1 MRCEKILIAG
11 FSGAGKT
18 SFLKELEYQAPEEG
32 WDFQD
37 LDQLILKSRGR
48 GHQNLASLIEQ
59 EGWEKFRL
67 WERQE
72 LEGFLKDEGK
82 GVLALGGGS
91 LSQLLLDL
99 YRPSRRIGFCHL
111 SVPFEDCWERLHLE
125 SSEPRPLVRLG
136 KSELHRIFQE
146 RAKIFEQI
154 PWRIENKKGTNL
166 SVISQNFWEQVF
178 SS

>member
-1 MRCEKILIAG
+1 MGCEKILIAG

-18 SFLKELEYQAPEEG
+18 SFLQELEYQAPEEG
-32 WDFQD
+32 WNFQD
-37 LDQLILKSRGR
+37 LDKLILKSRGK
-48 GHQNLASLIEQ
+48 GHKNLASLIEQ

-72 LEGFLKDEGK
+72 LEGFLKEEGK

-91 LSQLLLDL
+91 LNQLVLEL
-99 YRPSRRIGFCHL
+99 YRPSRKIGFCYL

-125 SSEPRPLVRLG
+125 SSEPRPLIKLG
-136 KSELHRIFQE
+136 KSELQRIYQE
-146 RAKIFEQI
+146 RSQVFEQI
-154 PWRIENKKGTNL
+154 PWRIENKKGTDL
-166 SVISQNFWEQVF
+166 SEISRKFWDQVF

>member
-18 SFLKELEYQAPEEG
+18 SFLRELEYQAPEVG

-37 LDQLILKSRGR
+37 LDKLILKSRGK
-48 GHQNLASLIEQ
+48 GHKDLASLIEK

-67 WERQE
+67 WERQQ
-72 LEGFLKDEGK
+72 LEGFLKEEGK

-91 LSQLLLDL
+91 LSQLVLDL
-99 YRPSRRIGFCHL
+99 YLPSRKIGICYL
-111 SVPFEDCWERLHLE
+111 STPFEDCWERLHLE
-125 SSEPRPLVRLG
+125 SSEPRPLVKLG
-136 KSELHRIFQE
+136 KNELQKIYQE
-146 RAKIFEQI
+146 RSQVFEQI
-154 PWRIENKKGTNL
+154 PWRIDNKKGTDL
-166 SVISQNFWEQVF
+166 RRIAHIFWEQVF